1 MIGNLKRI
9 KLIAIVL
16 LVVMFGL
23 EVADYRVNRVIR
35 LRSGLFA
42 GSNWN
47 ARIIRSGLP
56 SS

>member
-23 EVADYRVNRVIR
+23 EVADYRANRVIR